1 MAGGAGTTRT
11 LREGGDS
18 TVQVR
23 PVPGLVVLWSE
34 LPIPG
39 DGIYPF
45 QREMTIGREPDCTVF
60 FNDPGLSRRHAV
72 IRWMRGKLSVGDQG
86 SHNGTFLEGRRL
98 EVEEPLPFR
107 AILRCGST
115 ILMSVPDTEMFRGW
129 RIWGPEQPLVGGP
142 LIREVR
148 EEIRTVATTELGVLV
163 QGESGTGKEVVV
175 GEVHRQ
181 SGRKGPLVAVN
192 CAELPESLF
201 EAELFGAARGAFTGA
216 ERERV
221 GLVQQASE
229 GTLFLDEVTELPLP
243 MQAKLLRVVE
253 QKEVRPLGQ
262 PNTVKVDVRLI
273 AATNRELSRVVEAG
287 EFRED
292 LYHRL
297 RGADLRL
304 PPLRKRR
311 TDIPLLVKH
320 FAGDGAPPPSVVCLE
335 HLLLYRWPG
344 NVRQLANTLR
354 EAEAHAA
361 ARGKDRI
368 LAKHL
373 RPELQ
378 VISGEEDDG
387 FEEVRRGLIEH
398 NGNVARVA
406 KQMGISRPQ
415 VYKQLA
421 RRGMDVAD
429 FRRR

>member
-1 MAGGAGTTRT
+1 M
-11 LREGGDS
+11 
-18 TVQVR
+18 R

-34 LPIPG
+34 LPVPG
-39 DGIYPF
+39 DGIYPL
-45 QREMTIGREPDCTVF
+45 QPEMTIGREPDCTVF
-60 FNDPGLSRRHAV
+60 INDPGLSRKHAV
-72 IRWMRGKLSVGDQG
+72 VRWVRGNLSVEDQG
-86 SHNGTFLEGRRL
+86 SHNGTYLEGRRL
-98 EVEEPLPFR
+98 EGDEPLPFR
-107 AILRCGST
+107 AVLRCGST
-115 ILMSVPDTEMFRGW
+115 ILMPVPDSEVFRGW
-129 RIWGPEQPLVGGP
+129 RIWGPEGPLVGGP

-148 EEIRTVATTELGVLV
+148 EEFRTVATTELGVLV
-163 QGESGTGKEVVV
+163 QGESGTGKELAV

-181 SGRKGPLVAVN
+181 SGRAGPLVAVN

-216 ERERV
+216 ERERA
-221 GLVQQASE
+221 GLVQQADG

-262 PNTVKVDVRLI
+262 PNTVKVDVRLL
-273 AATNRELSRVVEAG
+273 AATNRELTRAVEAR

-297 RGADLRL
+297 RGAELRL
-304 PPLRKRR
+304 PPLRERR
-311 TDIPLLVKH
+311 SDIPLLVQH
-320 FAGDGAPPPSVVCLE
+320 FAGDSAPQPSVVCLE
-335 HLLLYRWPG
+335 HMLLFKWPG
-344 NVRQLANTLR
+344 NVRQLANALR
-354 EAEAHAA
+354 EAEAHAV

-373 RPELQ
+373 RPELR
-378 VISGEEDDG
+378 VLTGKEDAG
-387 FEEVRRGLIEH
+387 FEPLRRALIEH

-406 KQMGISRPQ
+406 KEVGVSRPQ
-415 VYKQLA
+415 IYKQLA